1 MIKLSSLAT
10 VDEVEAIN
18 AYRDGARRQ
27 HPAWATI
34 NADDLKVDYPRMRK
48 HHLANE
54 AVGRVAREKLGDIW
68 LAPIAKRIFQ
78 TNDYED
84 SAAAMAELRCYG
96 SLLEAGIEVRP
107 IRKERTPTAD
117 FEFEVGGDIGIVEV
131 ATKLEP
137 VDQTERARLIEQGQ
151 TPEGVLRTSFDTSG
165 ARVDLVAYA
174 AHPFGAPDPMKPGD
188 TTQTN
193 AISKICGV
201 KAKEKQAVEGRV
213 SILWI
218 DFRDLGLWPGVVSV
232 CDTTPLMSGHNGTL
246 SSGAFWYASYG
257 WKGAPVFEEG
267 DLGRQLVTPLAHHG
281 RFDVDRTSPSRYSA
295 VVICLEDAI
304 VLFENPGAST
314 PISTAVRLE
323 LARLPQFD
331 LHHSVA
337 DWSPGD
343 VAKSIALSRSLIETM
358 RTNR

>member
-1 MIKLSSLAT
+1 MTKLSSLAT
-10 VDEVEAIN
+10 EDEIEAVN

-27 HPAWATI
+27 YPAWATI
-34 NADDLKVDYPRMRK
+34 YADDLKVDYPRMRK

-54 AVGRVAREKLGDIW
+54 AVGRVAREKLGDMW
-68 LAPIAKRIFQ
+68 LAAIAKRIFQ
-78 TNDYED
+78 TSDYED

-117 FEFEVGGDIGIVEV
+117 FEFEVAGDIGIVEV

-137 VDQTERARLIEQGQ
+137 EDQTERARLIEQGQ

-201 KAKEKQAVEGRV
+201 KAKEKQAVEGRA

-218 DFRDLGLWPGVVSV
+218 DFRDLSLWPGVLSV
-232 CDTTPLMSGHNGTL
+232 CDTTPLMSGRNATL
-246 SSGAFWYASYG
+246 TSGPFCDRPPRGGPSSKLVQGRPLLHGS
-257 WKGAPVFEEG
+257 
-267 DLGRQLVTPLAHHG
+267 LGRRSRRGERSRPGGEGRHEHLRGRWSVAERGVRAH
-281 RFDVDRTSPSRYSA
+281 A
-295 VVICLEDAI
+295 VV
-304 VLFENPGAST
+304 V
-314 PISTAVRLE
+314 
-323 LARLPQFD
+323 
-331 LHHSVA
+331 
-337 DWSPGD
+337 
-343 VAKSIALSRSLIETM
+343 
-358 RTNR
+358 